1 MVTVAQRREGA
12 QALQAAGL
20 SARRSCALVGLS
32 RTVLSYQAQRGNEAA
47 VVARLKELAQANP
60 RYGARRIHALL
71 RREQPVNHK
80 RVHRLW
86 QQAGLQVPARPK
98 RRRKPTARPDRPPL
112 QAERPNHVWTYD
124 FVEDATAD
132 GRKLRLLTLEDEFT
146 RECLAIEVAR
156 SLPAAAVVTVLER
169 VLGWRDQPAFLR
181 SDNGTEFT
189 ALALYTWL
197 ERREID
203 THHIDLGSPWQN
215 GYVES
220 FNGHLRDE
228 FLAQE
233 EFASV
238 AECQVLAEAWRQHY
252 NTQRPHSRLGYL
264 TPSAFH
270 QAWRKR
276 QATLE
281 KA

>member
-1 MVTVAQRREGA
+1 MVTVAQRRAGA
-12 QALQAAGL
+12 QALQAAGV
-20 SARRSCALVGLS
+20 SERRSCALAGLS
-32 RTVLSYQAQRGNEAA
+32 RSGLRYRPQARDDAA
-47 VVARLKELAQANP
+47 VIDRLKTLAVQHQ
-60 RYGARRIHALL
+60 RYGARRMHALL
-71 RREQPVNHK
+71 QRERVINHK

-98 RRRKPTARPDRPPL
+98 RRRKPSARPDRSIL

-124 FVEDATAD
+124 FLEDATAD

-156 SLPAAAVVTVLER
+156 SLPANAVVAVLER
-169 VLGWRDQPAFLR
+169 VVAGRGQPAFVR

-189 ALALYTWL
+189 ALAVCAWLYQRQIATY
-197 ERREID
+197 
-203 THHIDLGSPWQN
+203 HIDLGSPWQN

-228 FLAQE
+228 FLALE
-233 EFASV
+233 EFASLI
-238 AECQVLAEAWRQHY
+238 ECQVLAERWRLHY
-252 NTQRPHSRLGYL
+252 NTQRPHSCLGYQ

-270 QAWRKR
+270 QAWRDH
-276 QATLE
+276 QAVS
-281 KA
+281 